1 MKKLISVVLLLMLLT
16 AVASAAS
23 LAEGVVSNGETKV
36 YHVHT
41 YGSSLNLRRGPGK
54 SYSIITSLCNGTA
67 LVRKCK
73 SGNWWKVKTMNGREG
88 WVCADYVREHARVNV
103 NTRESGLNVRS
114 SRSTCSDSNILYS
127 IPHGT
132 RGVTVYKTN
141 CGWAYV
147 KWGCHRA
154 GWASLRY
161 LKWTLW

>member
-1 MKKLISVVLLLMLLT
+1 MKKLISVVLLLMLLAT
-16 AVASAAS
+16 VMSAAS

-41 YGSSLNLRRGPGK
+41 CGSSLNLRRGPGTN
-54 SYSIITSLCNGTA
+54 YGIVASLPNGTA
-67 LVRKCK
+67 LTRKCK
-73 SGNWWKVKTMNGREG
+73 SGDWWKVKTMNGRVG
-88 WVCADYVREHARVNV
+88 WVYSDYVREHARVNV

-132 RGVTVYKTN
+132 KHVTVYKTN
-141 CGWAYV
+141 CDWAYV

-161 LKWTLW
+161 LTWTRW